1 MTDPDNALNKKAKTE
16 TLLVHTGRDTS
27 AQHGF
32 VNTPVTRGSTVV
44 FETLDALE
52 KGKQAYRYGRTGNPN
67 MHSVQ
72 APMTALEGAAGTVL
86 TPSGLSAVST
96 ALLSC
101 LTSGDELLVTDSAY
115 EPTRIF
121 CDTILQRMGVSVRYL
136 DPHIGA
142 DIGAII
148 GDKTRAIFTESPGSL
163 TFEIQ
168 DLPAIAAAV
177 EGRDITII
185 NDNTWA
191 TPLFYRPLS
200 LGADIVVHAGT
211 KMIIGH
217 SDAMFGTVSAN
228 EKCWKALA
236 KTHRALGLCASP
248 DDCYLAARGLR
259 TLSMRMKEHE
269 RRALHIAA
277 WLEKQDGVR
286 SVLHPGLPSHPDY
299 ALFKRDFDGS
309 GSLFSV
315 ILEPAARS
323 ALAAMTDG
331 LAYFGMGYSWGGFE
345 SLILPARP
353 NRTATQWDEPGNLVR
368 LHIGFE
374 DIDDLIADLDAG
386 LQRYLA
392 AS

>member
-1 MTDPDNALNKKAKTE
+1 MTKSYNTLNNKKKIE
-16 TLLVHTGRDTS
+16 TILVHSGRDTLT
-27 AQHGF
+27 QHGF

-52 KGKQAYRYGRTGNPN
+52 NGNQAYRYGRTGNPN
-67 MHSVQ
+67 MASVQ
-72 APMTALEGAAGTVL
+72 EPMTELEGAAGTVL

-101 LTSGDELLVTDSAY
+101 LASGDELLITDSAY

-121 CDTILQRMGVSVRYL
+121 CDNILKRMGVTVRYF
-136 DPHIGA
+136 DPRIGA
-142 DIGAII
+142 GIGGMIS
-148 GDKTRAIFTESPGSL
+148 DKTRAIFTESPGSL

-168 DLPAIAAAV
+168 DLPAIASAV
-177 EGRDITII
+177 QGRDITII

-217 SDAMFGTVSAN
+217 SDAMFGTISAN
-228 EKCWKALA
+228 EKSWKALRT
-236 KTHRALGLCASP
+236 THRALGLCASP

-259 TLSMRMKEHE
+259 TLHMRMKEHE
-269 RRALHIAA
+269 RRALHLAT
-277 WLEKQDGVR
+277 WLEGQEGVLA
-286 SVLHPGLPSHPDY
+286 VLHPALPSHPDHEI
-299 ALFKRDFDGS
+299 FKRDFEGS
-309 GSLFSV
+309 GSLFSIV
-315 ILEPAARS
+315 LKPAPRA
-323 ALAAMTDG
+323 AIAAMTDG

-345 SLILPARP
+345 SLILPAKP
-353 NRTATQWDEPGNLVR
+353 NRTATKWSETGNLVR
-368 LHIGFE
+368 LHVGFE
-374 DIDDLIADLDAG
+374 NLDDLTEDLRGG

-392 AS
+392 AC